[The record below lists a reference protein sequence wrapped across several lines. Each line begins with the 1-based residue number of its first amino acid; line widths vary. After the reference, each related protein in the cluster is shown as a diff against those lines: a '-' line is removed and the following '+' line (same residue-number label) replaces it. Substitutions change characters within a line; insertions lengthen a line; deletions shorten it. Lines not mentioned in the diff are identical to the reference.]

1 VTVLEL
7 DALTKRYGHR
17 TVLHAVTATVP
28 PGAITALLGPNG
40 AGKSTLLHAI
50 TGLIPVDAGSVSV
63 SDRDGRPRSLRTIGF
78 CPDDLPMADL
88 LTGMEYLDLVQG
100 ARRIVVP
107 ERAMGRLLR
116 GMRLHDAA
124 HALIDTYSH
133 GMRRK
138 LQLIAA
144 LLHDPHVLVLDEP
157 IRGLDPESSAI
168 MKQLLRRYA
177 ARGNA
182 VLLSTHDL
190 MVADQLCDRVLVLER
205 GRLRADSDLASM
217 RRAAGDGTLESSFLA
232 MTGLADEAGRA
243 ADDFFSGLDDLAA
256 SAASA

>member
-1 VTVLEL
+1 MLEL
-7 DALTKRYGHR
+7 HELTKRYGRR
-17 TVLHAVTATVP
+17 TVLHSVTATVP
-28 PGAITALLGPNG
+28 AGTITALLGPNG

-50 TGLIPVDAGSVSV
+50 NGLIPVDAGTVSV
-63 SDRDGRPRSLRTIGF
+63 FDRKGEPASLRTIGF

-100 ARRIVVP
+100 ARRISVP
-107 ERAMGRLLR
+107 ERVMDRLLR
-116 GMRLHDAA
+116 GMRLSDAA
-124 HALIDTYSH
+124 HSLIDTYSH

-144 LLHDPHVLVLDEP
+144 LLHDPNVLVLDEP

-190 MVADQLCDRVLVLER
+190 MVADQLCDRVLVLEH
-205 GRLRADSDLASM
+205 GRLRASGDLASI
-217 RRAAGDGTLESSFLA
+217 RGEAADGTLETSFLA
-232 MTGLADEAGRA
+232 MTGLAAEAGRA
-243 ADDFFSGLDDLAA
+243 ADDFFAGLDDLARPVDTR
-256 SAASA
+256 

>member
-1 VTVLEL
+1 MLEL
-7 DALTKRYGHR
+7 HELTKRYGRR
-17 TVLHAVTATVP
+17 TVLRSVTATVP
-28 PGAITALLGPNG
+28 AGTITALLGPNG

-50 TGLIPVDAGSVSV
+50 NGLIPVDAGAVSV
-63 SDRDGRPRSLRTIGF
+63 FDRKGEPASLRTIGF

-100 ARRIVVP
+100 ARRISVP
-107 ERAMGRLLR
+107 ERVKDRLLR
-116 GMRLHDAA
+116 GMRLQDAA
-124 HALIDTYSH
+124 HSLIDTYSH

-138 LQLIAA
+138 LQLVAA
-144 LLHDPHVLVLDEP
+144 LLHNPNVLVLDEP
-157 IRGLDPESSAI
+157 IRGLDPESGAI

-205 GRLRADSDLASM
+205 GRLRASGDLASM
-217 RRAAGDGTLESSFLA
+217 RREAADGTLETSFLA
-232 MTGLADEAGRA
+232 MTGLAAEAGQA
-243 ADDFFSGLDDLAA
+243 ADDFFAGLDDLVTPMDA
-256 SAASA
+256 S